1 MENIDNIAKNSL
13 EALSRDNLT
22 EKGKKKLKREI
33 VSGAIALVCLFVG
46 LLVSW
51 IFPDKTTLPA
61 LFYTVGF
68 FIEGIPVIFV
78 ALKGV
83 FSKNLENAMEMLVA
97 MIVSSILMILM

>member
-1 MENIDNIAKNSL
+1 MTPYIQG
-13 EALSRDNLT
+13 LT
-22 EKGKKKLKREI
+22 H
-33 VSGAIALVCLFVG
+33 CPCFD
-46 LLVSW
+46 SW

-97 MIVSSILMILM
+97 VAIVACYFSGDLSSL